1 MTSRV
6 ALPYYEEILLL
17 AMDDDKGTTVS
28 GGMFVNAMGG
38 AILAELAA
46 MGAITIDEKNKVEK
60 NPGAFADDP
69 ILAEA
74 LAKIADDKKMR
85 KAQHWVIKFAR
96 LKDLRNRSARQL
108 VAKGVLS
115 EEVGTVLKIFKRAIF
130 PEADSGPEQELLG
143 RLEAAIFTDE
153 LKVDHRTVIIVALA
167 DATNLL
173 THSFAKKRLKERKQ
187 RIKQLA
193 NGEVVGDATKEVVQA
208 IQAAIMVAAI
218 MPAIMV
224 STTATT

>member
-1 MTSRV
+1 V
-6 ALPYYEEILLL
+6 L
-17 AMDDDKGTTVS
+17 
-28 GGMFVNAMGG
+28 F
-38 AILAELAA
+38 
-46 MGAITIDEKNKVEK
+46 
-60 NPGAFADDP
+60 
-69 ILAEA
+69 
-74 LAKIADDKKMR
+74 
-85 KAQHWVIKFAR
+85 
-96 LKDLRNRSARQL
+96 RS
-108 VAKGVLS
+108 
-115 EEVGTVLKIFKRAIF
+115 
-130 PEADSGPEQELLG
+130 
-143 RLEAAIFTDE
+143 EAAIFTDE